1 MCGIFGVLSKK
12 NNLEKYQNVLN
23 VLKHRGPDDEGIF
36 INENIFLGQRRLAI
50 IDLSPSGKQPMT
62 LRCKKTQ
69 SKLIVNFNGEIYNY
83 KELKKELVNSG
94 HIFFSN
100 SDTEV
105 ILHSYEEWGNEA
117 FSKFRGMFAIA
128 LYDEDKKELILIRDR
143 FGIKPLYYYFDENNF
158 VFASEIKA
166 FWSIDCIKKE
176 IRDGASEE
184 FLFFG
189 YLLQPNTFYK
199 NIFALEAGHYLKIK
213 INNENFEIKKEKFA
227 DIKDYYLLPK
237 EQISLEEAIKKTKEA
252 LLDSLKYHLVSD
264 VEVGLFL
271 SGGIDSTVL
280 LYLIREL
287 KQEKIKTVSAIFPET
302 VYDESEKIN
311 ELVQKF
317 NINHLELK
325 ITGKD
330 FLENLDNI
338 FYHMDEPT
346 IDGVN
351 TYFVSLAAK
360 KAGLKVVLSG
370 LGGDELFY
378 GYPSFFDLTK
388 INKIKPILKYLGIG
402 YFLKLFAGEFNIK
415 LNKLADIINSK
426 NLEEEYLIY
435 RRIFNHNANNANM
448 REYGEYIAN
457 NENSHYE
464 NHSRHHSLNSHS
476 FVDSHYDVNSHYSF
490 ISFLEMSYY
499 LKNQL
504 LRDSDVFSMAHSIE
518 LRVPFVDN
526 ILFEKIVPIPD
537 EYKIKNNISK
547 FLLKEIIKDK
557 VSEKILKQKK
567 QGFVVPIE
575 LWLKNEAKEILQKEI
590 LNNNIFDRKK
600 TEKMLNLFYQNKLH
614 WSRLWAIFV
623 LNRFTK

>member
-1 MCGIFGVLSKK
+1 MCGILGVLSKK
-12 NNLEKYQNVLN
+12 NNLEKYKNVLN
-23 VLKHRGPDDEGIF
+23 VLKHRGPDDEGVF

-50 IDLSPSGKQPMT
+50 IDLSPSGNQPMS
-62 LRCKKTQ
+62 LKCKKTQ

-83 KELKKELVNSG
+83 KELKRELENLG
-94 HIFFSN
+94 HSFFSN

-105 ILHSYEEWGNEA
+105 ILHSYEEWGNGA

-166 FWSIDCIKKE
+166 FWSIDFIKKE
-176 IRDGASEE
+176 IRNGASEE

-237 EQISLEEAIKKTKEA
+237 EKISLEEAIKKTKEA

-280 LYLIREL
+280 LYLMREL
-287 KQEKIKTVSAIFPET
+287 KQEKIKTVSAIFPKT
-302 VYDESEKIN
+302 IYDESEKIS

-317 NINHLELK
+317 NTNHLELK

-402 YFLKLFAGEFNIK
+402 YLLKLFAGEFNIK

-426 NLEEEYLIY
+426 NLEEAYLVY
-435 RRIFNHNANNANM
+435 RRIFGNYNSKHTNVYEFTNNT
-448 REYGEYIAN
+448 
-457 NENSHYE
+457 NEN
-464 NHSRHHSLNSHS
+464 NKFNNSD
-476 FVDSHYDVNSHYSF
+476 DSYIRTNSYNSDYDL

-526 ILFEKIVPIPD
+526 VLFEKIVPIPD

-614 WSRLWAIFV
+614 WSRIWAIFV
-623 LNRFTK
+623 LNIFIK

>member
-23 VLKHRGPDDEGIF
+23 VLKHRGPDDEGVF

-50 IDLSPSGKQPMT
+50 IDLSPLGKQPMS
-62 LRCKKTQ
+62 LKCKKTQ

-83 KELKKELVNSG
+83 KELKRELENLG
-94 HIFFSN
+94 HSFFSN

-128 LYDEDKKELILIRDR
+128 LYDENKKELILIRDR

-158 VFASEIKA
+158 VFTSEIKA
-166 FWSIDCIKKE
+166 FWSIDFIKKE
-176 IRDGASEE
+176 IRDGAPEE

-199 NIFALEAGHYLKIK
+199 NIFVLEAGHYLKIRL
-213 INNENFEIKKEKFA
+213 NDENFEIKKEKFA

-237 EQISLEEAIKKTKEA
+237 EKISLEEAIKKTKEA

-280 LYLIREL
+280 LYLMREL
-287 KQEKIKTVSAIFPET
+287 KQEKIKTVSVIFPKT
-302 VYDESEKIN
+302 IYDESEKIN

-317 NINHLELK
+317 NTDHLELK

-402 YFLKLFAGEFNIK
+402 YLLKLFVGEFNIK

-426 NLEEEYLIY
+426 NLKEAYLIY
-435 RRIFNHNANNANM
+435 RRIFNHNLYHNTNLRISTNLSDD
-448 REYGEYIAN
+448 EVFSSY
-457 NENSHYE
+457 
-464 NHSRHHSLNSHS
+464 
-476 FVDSHYDVNSHYSF
+476 YSQ

-526 ILFEKIVPIPD
+526 ILFEKIAPIPD

-547 FLLKEIIKDK
+547 ILLKEIIKDK
-557 VSEKILKQKK
+557 VSEKILNQKK
-567 QGFVVPIE
+567 QGFVMPIE
-575 LWLKNEAKEILQKEI
+575 LWLKNEAKEILQKEL
-590 LNNNIFDRKK
+590 LNNNIFDRRK

-623 LNRFTK
+623 LNRFLNL